1 MEEQNRKQPRRDHD
15 WDDWEWTWHSPSSWV
30 WGLMFILVGAV
41 LLLQALNP
49 DVRILDAGNWWVIF
63 IFVPGFNMIARGWR
77 VFRRTGRVWGPLL
90 WGILLVGF
98 GLSQLFESLG
108 GQYVWPV
115 MLILA
120 GIALLFGGGK
130 R

>member
-1 MEEQNRKQPRRDHD
+1 MEEKNSKERRRDHD
-15 WDDWEWTWHSPSSWV
+15 WNDWDWTRHGPSSWV
-30 WGLMFILVGAV
+30 WGLLFILVGAV

-120 GIALLFGGGK
+120 GIALLFGGK

>member
-1 MEEQNRKQPRRDHD
+1 MDEQYNKSAGRDNQ
-15 WDDWEWTWHSPSSWV
+15 WEWTWHSASSWV
-30 WGLMFILVGAV
+30 WGLLFILVGAV

-90 WGILLVGF
+90 WGLLLVGF

-108 GQYVWPV
+108 GQYIWPV

-130 R
+130 RRL